1 MTNQAK
7 PIDDRKLIEKSK
19 FHHMEFLQHEMDF
32 WGYMVV
38 PRDSLEWMIP
48 FCERLFEDSPYT
60 YSLLHQENGWVRIS
74 KARRSLSQGTSSLNE
89 SINRRFPSPSLPIFL
104 RVRDLVNPLFRWFR

>member
-32 WGYMVV
+32 RGYMVV

-48 FCERLFEDSPYT
+48 FCERLFADSPYT
-60 YSLLHQENGWVRIS
+60 YSLLHRENGCVRIS
-74 KARRSLSQGTSSLNE
+74 KTRRALSNGESSHNQSTRRMFPTRSQPIVVRARD
-89 SINRRFPSPSLPIFL
+89 F
-104 RVRDLVNPLFRWFR
+104 VNHVLQWFR